1 MKLMKNIKTAV
12 RTVNDNFRLA
22 EGKIRRFYLL
32 HLRKNYVRRQLSL
45 RRGECH
51 QCAACCSLLFPCA
64 AQTEDKLCSR
74 YDGRRWAVCK
84 VFPIDSRDIRDVERS
99 GGQCGYYFVRG

>member
-1 MKLMKNIKTAV
+1 MKFITNITSSIKTINDSFWLAV
-12 RTVNDNFRLA
+12 
-22 EGKIRRFYLL
+22 GKVRRIYLL
-32 HLRKNYVRRQLSL
+32 YCRKNYVRRHLSL
-45 RRGECH
+45 RRGECN

-84 VFPIDSRDIRDVERS
+84 VFPIDRRDIRDVERS
-99 GGQCGYYFVRG
+99 GGRCGYYFVSG